1 MQQIRDLL
9 KEIEN
14 NASMIEVLVENLI
27 SDARQEGYDS
37 GYDAGY
43 DRGHDVGWD
52 ACDHCYAETL
62 AKRLGEDVKN

>member
-14 NASMIEVLVENLI
+14 NASMIEVLIENLI
-27 SDARQEGYDS
+27 SDAKQSGYDS

-43 DRGHDVGWD
+43 DRGQTIVTGKQIGRAHV
-52 ACDHCYAETL
+52 
-62 AKRLGEDVKN
+62 

>member
-27 SDARQEGYDS
+27 SDAKKDMIQVMMQRI
-37 GYDAGY
+37 
-43 DRGHDVGWD
+43 R
-52 ACDHCYAETL
+52 
-62 AKRLGEDVKN
+62 